1 MSDFVDPYLDPKTGI
16 LRNLVGATTS
26 EQLREAEVNVA
37 SMAELNKE
45 QGLSGLSREDF
56 AKRLA
61 YFYEQLNFIHPFRKG
76 NGRTQQSVAWKS
88 RARISTKW
96 KKSCRAA
103 CVNAII
109 RRNHSPQLYV

>member
-61 YFYEQLNFIHPFRKG
+61 YFYERLNFIHPFRKG
-76 NGRTQQSVAWKS
+76 NGRTQQFVAWK
-88 RARISTKW
+88 
-96 KKSCRAA
+96 
-103 CVNAII
+103 
-109 RRNHSPQLYV
+109 